1 MRNIWGDLENC
12 SGREQFGKCRSL
24 ELDSL
29 LGRSSR
35 QPTGRVRAGGKAAH
49 VIRRD
54 GSRSRTSGSP
64 VQVRTWLSWPAGRVW
79 QLYLKVK
86 IGRAEKSESRMCI
99 RRNCTADTSWNF
111 GVKGQA
117 PGRQLETGNPSPGI
131 RRFGIQNMLLRKE
144 FGNHWKR
151 QKAR

>member
-1 MRNIWGDLENC
+1 MPVANYQLILLLRFVAGKEKHLGKFYQMRNIWGDLENC

-35 QPTGRVRAGGKAAH
+35 QLTGRVRAGGKAAH

-64 VQVRTWLSWPAGRVW
+64 VQVRTWLS
-79 QLYLKVK
+79 
-86 IGRAEKSESRMCI
+86 
-99 RRNCTADTSWNF
+99 
-111 GVKGQA
+111 
-117 PGRQLETGNPSPGI
+117 
-131 RRFGIQNMLLRKE
+131 
-144 FGNHWKR
+144 
-151 QKAR
+151 